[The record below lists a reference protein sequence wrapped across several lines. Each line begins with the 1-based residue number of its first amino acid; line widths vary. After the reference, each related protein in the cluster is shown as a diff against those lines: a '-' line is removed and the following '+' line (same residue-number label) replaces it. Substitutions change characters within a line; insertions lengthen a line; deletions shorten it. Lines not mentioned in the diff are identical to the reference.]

1 MLVNISTSTE
11 GRVRGVLST
20 FLTGGTGGLDWWET
34 QSRNTIYRN
43 VLKLFEMF
51 CRYYNY
57 TLSNNGKEEYHKDNY
72 TTDYLTDVIRLT
84 INFISFENSSI
95 SF

>member
-1 MLVNISTSTE
+1 
-11 GRVRGVLST
+11 
-20 FLTGGTGGLDWWET
+20 
-34 QSRNTIYRN
+34 
-43 VLKLFEMF
+43 MF

-84 INFISFENSSI
+84 INYISFENSSI